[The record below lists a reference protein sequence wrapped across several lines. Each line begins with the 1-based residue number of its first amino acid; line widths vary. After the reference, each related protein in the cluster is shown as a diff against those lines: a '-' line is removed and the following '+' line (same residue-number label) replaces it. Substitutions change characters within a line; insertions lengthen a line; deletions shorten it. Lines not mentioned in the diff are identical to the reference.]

1 MIVSERT
8 LIQKSIKENDELL
21 LSNKHIN
28 IYGIKL

>member
-21 LSNKHIN
+21 LSNKHKNIN
-28 IYGIKL
+28 SIKL